1 MFLEVVKAEYLGDY
15 KIKLWFNNDVV
26 KTVDLAN
33 NLNGNIFKPLR
44 DKNNFK
50 KFSVKYNTI
59 EWYNGADFA
68 PEYLFEL

>member
-26 KTVDLAN
+26 KTVDLTN
-33 NLNGNIFKPLR
+33 KLNGNIFKPLR

>member
-15 KIKLWFNNDVV
+15 NIKLWFNNDVV
-26 KTVDLAN
+26 KTVDLTN
-33 NLNGNIFKPLR
+33 NLNGNIFKLL
-44 DKNNFK
+44 KNKENFK